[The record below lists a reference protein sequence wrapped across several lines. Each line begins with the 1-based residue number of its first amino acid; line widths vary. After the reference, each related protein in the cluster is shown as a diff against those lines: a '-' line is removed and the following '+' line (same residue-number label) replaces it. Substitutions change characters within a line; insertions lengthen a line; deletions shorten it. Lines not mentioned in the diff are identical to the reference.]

1 MTELPVLFARGRTI
15 PEAWERSL
23 LTLLAEGQHTRS
35 ENAQGQKGTLDS
47 TMVMVIEDPLA
58 EPRIHRALPGGL
70 DDLWIYVAE
79 VVDGVHDHW
88 IAPEEGKWSYT
99 YHKRLTDYD
108 GVDQLRAA
116 IDLLAQTPHSRRAQG
131 ITWIPRQDLG
141 AADPPCLQRIWLRL
155 VEGQDGLKLVMNC
168 HWRSR
173 DALKAAFMNLFALS
187 ELQRHLAAE
196 LRERHGVEATCG
208 RIVDVSDSYHLYLGY
223 AEEWKAFWRMLLDR
237 EPALR
242 TYTTAFAE
250 QFLEQARERMARQ
263 P

>member
-1 MTELPVLFARGRTI
+1 MELPVLTTRGRNI

-23 LTLLAEGQHTRS
+23 LALLTEGQRTHS
-35 ENAQGQKGTLDS
+35 ENVQGERGTLDA
-47 TMVMVIEDPLA
+47 TMVMVIEEPMA

-70 DDLWIYVAE
+70 DDLWMYVAE

-99 YHKRLTDYD
+99 YHKRLTDY
-108 GVDQLRAA
+108 GGIDQLRLA
-116 IDLLAQTPHSRRAQG
+116 IDVLAKTPYSRRAQG
-131 ITWIPRQDLG
+131 ITWMPREDLG

-155 VEGQDGLKLVMNC
+155 VEGEEGLKLVMNC

-173 DALKAAFMNLFALS
+173 DALKAAFMNLFAFS
-187 ELQRHLAAE
+187 ELQKSLVAD
-196 LRERHGVEATCG
+196 LRERHGIAASCG
-208 RIVDVSDSYHLYLGY
+208 RMVDISDSYHLYLGY
-223 AEEWKAFWRMLLDR
+223 AEEWQAFWKMLVER

-250 QFLEQARERMARQ
+250 QFLDQARERLAKL

>member
-1 MTELPVLFARGRTI
+1 MELPVLTARGRNI

-23 LTLLAEGQHTRS
+23 LALLGEGQRTHS
-35 ENAQGQKGTLDS
+35 ENVQGERGTLDA
-47 TMVMVIEDPLA
+47 TMVMVIEEPLA

-70 DDLWIYVAE
+70 DDLWMYVAE

-99 YHKRLTDYD
+99 YHKRLTDY
-108 GVDQLRAA
+108 GGIDQLRRA
-116 IDLLAQTPHSRRAQG
+116 IDVLAKTPYSRRAQG
-131 ITWIPRQDLG
+131 ITWMPREDLG
-141 AADPPCLQRIWLRL
+141 AADPPCMQRIWLRL
-155 VEGQDGLKLVMNC
+155 VEGEEGLKLVMNC

-173 DALKAAFMNLFALS
+173 DALKAAFMNLFAFS
-187 ELQRHLAAE
+187 ELQKSLVAD
-196 LRERHGVEATCG
+196 LRERHGIAASCG
-208 RIVDVSDSYHLYLGY
+208 RMVDISDSYHLYLGY
-223 AEEWKAFWRMLLDR
+223 AEEWQAFWKMLVER

-250 QFLEQARERMARQ
+250 QFLDQARERLAKL

>member
-1 MTELPVLFARGRTI
+1 MELPVLTARGRTI

-23 LTLLAEGQHTRS
+23 IALLAEGQRTHS
-35 ENAQGQKGTLDS
+35 ENVQGESGTLDS

-58 EPRIHRALPGGL
+58 EPRVHRGMPGGL
-70 DDLWIYVAE
+70 DDLWMYVAE

-99 YHKRLTDYD
+99 YHKRLTDYE
-108 GVDQLRAA
+108 GVDQLRQA
-116 IDLLAQTPHSRRAQG
+116 LEVLAKAPHSRRAQG
-131 ITWIPRQDLG
+131 ITWIPREDLG
-141 AADPPCLQRIWLRL
+141 AADPPCLQRLWFRL
-155 VEGQDGLKLVMNC
+155 VEGEGGLKLVMNC

-187 ELQRHLAAE
+187 ELQKRLVEELA
-196 LRERHGVEATCG
+196 ERHGVQATCG

-223 AEEWKAFWRMLLDR
+223 AEDWKAFWRMLIER
-237 EPALR
+237 EPAMR
-242 TYTTAFAE
+242 TYTTEFAE
-250 QFLEQARERMARQ
+250 QFIDQAKERLARL